1 MSEKTLQ
8 DKEVLLWQENFKK
21 LDEYIDSLNIKK
33 SDPRKKGELIKVL
46 HKAQHIFGYLPDDVQ
61 KHVAAKLFL
70 HHADVSGVV
79 SFYNYFTTIP
89 KGKFDISIC
98 MGTACYVKGAD
109 KVLAEF
115 EKSLD
120 IKAGDVTEDKRFSIS
135 VLRCV
140 GACGLAPVVM
150 VNEKVYGSVQA
161 EDVSGILADYNTVE
175 AE

>member
-1 MSEKTLQ
+1 
-8 DKEVLLWQENFKK
+8 
-21 LDEYIDSLNIKK
+21 
-33 SDPRKKGELIKVL
+33 
-46 HKAQHIFGYLPDDVQ
+46 
-61 KHVAAKLFL
+61 
-70 HHADVSGVV
+70 
-79 SFYNYFTTIP
+79 
-89 KGKFDISIC
+89 